1 MQIARLRKGIPM
13 TMVPDDIIKKIKRI
27 HIKGSRTVNTLMAG
41 QYRSVF
47 RGSGI
52 EFEEV
57 REYSPGDEVK
67 AIDWKVSARL
77 GRPFIKLYR
86 EERESIVIL
95 LVDMS
100 ASQRFGTFS
109 GLKLEKA
116 AEVAS
121 VLAFSAVKN
130 NDKVGAIFF
139 TDQVEKYIPPKKGA
153 GHIWRL
159 IREIFTFE
167 PQGHGTDIRT
177 ALEYLATV
185 SRKKSLAFIIS
196 DFIDPGMAKGL
207 ATARQRHE
215 LIGVIISDPGEF
227 TLPSRGIV
235 TMGALET
242 GEQWLLDAGDPR
254 VRQRYREWK
263 TTQIADVETAL
274 ASARVDYFHLPT
286 DHSVA
291 DVLTLFFRQ
300 REKRMR

>member
-1 MQIARLRKGIPM
+1 M
-13 TMVPDDIIKKIKRI
+13 TRVPEDIIKKIKRI
-27 HIKGSRTVNTLMAG
+27 HIKGRRTVNTLMAG

-57 REYSPGDEVK
+57 REYTPGDEVK

-109 GLKLEKA
+109 GLKLDKT

-121 VLAFSAVKN
+121 VLAFSAIKN

-139 TDQVEKYIPPKKGA
+139 TDQVEKYIPPKKGSS
-153 GHIWRL
+153 HIWRL

-167 PQGHGTDIRT
+167 PQGRGTNIRV
-177 ALEYLATV
+177 ALEYLASV
-185 SRKKSLAFIIS
+185 STKKSLAFIIS
-196 DFIDPGMAKGL
+196 DFMAPDVAKGL
-207 ATARQRHE
+207 RTARHRHE
-215 LIGVIISDPGEF
+215 FIGVIISDPGEF

-235 TMGALET
+235 TMAGLET
-242 GEQWLLDAGDPR
+242 GGTWILDAGNPQ
-254 VRQRYREWK
+254 VRQRYIQWK
-263 TTQIADVETAL
+263 KEQLVDIETAL
-274 ASARVDYFHLPT
+274 TWARVDYFHMST
-286 DHSVA
+286 DQSVA

>member
-1 MQIARLRKGIPM
+1 M
-13 TMVPDDIIKKIKRI
+13 TMVPEDIIKKIKRI

-57 REYSPGDEVK
+57 REYSPGDDVK

-100 ASQRFGTFS
+100 ASQHFGTFS

-116 AEVAS
+116 AEAAS
-121 VLAFSAVKN
+121 VLAFSAIKN

-139 TDQVEKYIPPKKGA
+139 TDQVEKYIPPKKGSS
-153 GHIWRL
+153 HIWRL
-159 IREIFTFE
+159 IREMFTFE
-167 PQGHGTDIRT
+167 PQGQGTDIRV

-185 SRKKSLAFIIS
+185 IRKKSLAFIIS
-196 DFIDPGMAKGL
+196 DFIDPEVAKGL
-207 ATARQRHE
+207 RTARHRHE
-215 LIGVIISDPGEF
+215 LIGVIISDSGEF
-227 TLPSRGIV
+227 NLPSRGIV
-235 TMGALET
+235 SMAGLET
-242 GEQWLLDAGDPR
+242 DDKWVLDAGDPQI
-254 VRQRYREWK
+254 RQRYTHWK
-263 TTQIADVETAL
+263 KSQLADIEAAL
-274 ASARVDYFHLPT
+274 TGARVDYFHMPT
-286 DHSVA
+286 DESVA

>member
-1 MQIARLRKGIPM
+1 
-13 TMVPDDIIKKIKRI
+13 MVPDDIIKKIKRI

-153 GHIWRL
+153 SHIWRL

-167 PQGHGTDIRT
+167 PQGRGTDIRA

-196 DFIDPGMAKGL
+196 DFIAPNVAKGL

-227 TLPSRGIV
+227 NLPARGIV
-235 TMGALET
+235 TMAGLES
-242 GEQWLLDAGDPR
+242 GIQWMLDAGDPQ
-254 VRQRYREWK
+254 VRQRYRAWK
-263 TTQIADVETAL
+263 TAQIKGLETAL
-274 ASARVDYFHLPT
+274 TSARVDYFHMPT
-286 DHSVA
+286 DQSVA

>member
-1 MQIARLRKGIPM
+1 M
-13 TMVPDDIIKKIKRI
+13 TMVPEDIIKKIKRI

-57 REYSPGDEVK
+57 REYSPGDDVK

-77 GRPFIKLYR
+77 GRPFIKRYR

-121 VLAFSAVKN
+121 VLAFSAIKN

-153 GHIWRL
+153 SHIWRL

-167 PQGHGTDIRT
+167 PQGHGTHIHA

-185 SRKKSLAFIIS
+185 SRKKTLTFIIS
-196 DFIDPGMAKGL
+196 DFIAPDVKKAL
-207 ATARQRHE
+207 TTARQRHE
-215 LIGVIISDPGEF
+215 LIGVIVSDAGEA

-235 TMGALET
+235 TVGGLESR
-242 GEQWLLDAGDPR
+242 EQWILDAGDPR
-254 VRQRYREWK
+254 VRQRYRAWK
-263 TTQIADVETAL
+263 QDQMAGVEAAL
-274 ASARVDYFHLPT
+274 TSARVDYFHMPT
-286 DHSVA
+286 DQSVA

-300 REKRMR
+300 REKRLR